1 MYIRLLRLY
10 GSYEALSGGLEYEA
24 MEDLTGGVAVTF
36 DLNELLPIPNLFQI
50 MQISLEKQ
58 SIVTA
63 EIEKASFLSP

>member
-63 EIEKASFLSP
+63 EIEKASFPSP